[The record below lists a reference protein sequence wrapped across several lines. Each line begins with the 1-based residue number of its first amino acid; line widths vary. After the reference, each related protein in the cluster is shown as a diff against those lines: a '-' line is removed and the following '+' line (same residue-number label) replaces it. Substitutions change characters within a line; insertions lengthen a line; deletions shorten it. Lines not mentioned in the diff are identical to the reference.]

1 MVIEERRCS
10 LCRAAAMEI
19 NVSLDMLDGLLRSN
33 LIAYIYRLHRADLMY
48 NLRLQE
54 LYKIQLNLYLPNLM

>member
-1 MVIEERRCS
+1 
-10 LCRAAAMEI
+10 MEI